1 MSKVFYTLPIGTNA
15 GKIVRQLREYGVPA
29 EDATLNAQTVCPV
42 PRIAILGTRRL
53 SAEGISQI
61 ERHLEV
67 TPRFSHIER

>member
-1 MSKVFYTLPIGTNA
+1 MPKVYYVLPIGTNA
-15 GKIVRQLREYGVPA
+15 GKIARQLREYFLPA

-67 TPRFSHIER
+67 TLRFSHFER